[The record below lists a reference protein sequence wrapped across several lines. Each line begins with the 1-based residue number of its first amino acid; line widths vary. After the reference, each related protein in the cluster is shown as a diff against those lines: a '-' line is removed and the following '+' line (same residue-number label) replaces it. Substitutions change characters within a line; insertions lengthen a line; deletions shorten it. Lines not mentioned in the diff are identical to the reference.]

1 MAEAPPLE
9 TGQPEPRARRIALRG
24 ADTALGRKVLA
35 QLANLPEIQLV
46 DSASDSGSDSVAEC
60 RVDVVIDV
68 TAADHDLLARR
79 RRSVTR
85 PTAELLAEADRCE
98 AQHLVFVSS
107 AMVYG
112 AAPTNPIPLTEE
124 SLLRPDPD
132 FVFARQ
138 LASAE
143 HLVDAWR
150 VAGPGRSV
158 TVLRPV
164 VMMSGDYTSGL
175 ARALAAGSAYRFEAS
190 EPGSQFVHIDDVAR
204 AVVHAAAL
212 GLDGVY
218 NVAPDGW
225 IPPDRRR
232 ALQGRAMSV
241 PLPGQIAD
249 WWGQLRWRFQR
260 GPIPPGLGSY
270 ITHPWIVANDKLRAT
285 GWAPQVTN
293 DETYVEGTEAK
304 WWTMVSPQRRQE
316 LALGALGTVAI
327 TALVLGL
334 MAVFRWR
341 SRGAHL
347 PK

>member
-1 MAEAPPLE
+1 MADALLSPTAQRAPL
-9 TGQPEPRARRIALRG
+9 ARRIAVRG
-24 ADTALGRKVLA
+24 ADTAIGRKVLA
-35 QLANLPEIQLV
+35 ELAIRMDMALV
-46 DSASDSGSDSVAEC
+46 GPDAEPGC

-85 PTAELLAEADRCE
+85 PTTELLDEADRCG

-124 SLLRPDPD
+124 SLLRPDPE

-150 VAGPGRSV
+150 VSDPARSV

-164 VMMSGDYTSGL
+164 VMMSAEYTSGL
-175 ARALAAGSAYRFEAS
+175 ARALAAGSTYRFEAS
-190 EPGSQFVHIDDVAR
+190 EPGSQFVHIDDVAS

-225 IPPDRRR
+225 IPPERRR
-232 ALQGRAMSV
+232 ALRGDAMSV

-249 WWGQLRWRFQR
+249 WLGQLRWRFQR

-270 ITHPWIVANDKLRAT
+270 VTHPWMVANDKLRAT

-304 WWTMVSPQRRQE
+304 WWTMISPQRRQE
-316 LALGALGTVAI
+316 LALGGLGVVAI
-327 TALVLGL
+327 TALGLGL
-334 MAVFRWR
+334 MALLRWR
-341 SRGAHL
+341 SRGVRL
-347 PK
+347 PR